1 MYNNLSWGMLVY
13 DFDKSNKDSL
23 LVVEDRF
30 VWDNHLANP
39 KKENFTQKLLILSQK
54 TTIFLNR
61 KVFNTHN
68 YWKKKQFSKEKV
80 YYTFTKKAETLNRY
94 LILRT

>member
-39 KKENFTQKLLILSQK
+39 KKENFNFKNFWYLA
-54 TTIFLNR
+54 
-61 KVFNTHN
+61 
-68 YWKKKQFSKEKV
+68 KKQPVS
-80 YYTFTKKAETLNRY
+80 
-94 LILRT
+94 

>member
-1 MYNNLSWGMLVY
+1 MH

-23 LVVEDRF
+23 LVVEDRS

-54 TTIFLNR
+54 ATSFLNR
-61 KVFNTHN
+61 KFFNTHN
-68 YWKKKQFSKEKV
+68 Y
-80 YYTFTKKAETLNRY
+80 
-94 LILRT
+94 

>member
-1 MYNNLSWGMLVY
+1 MLVY

-39 KKENFTQKLLILSQK
+39 KKENLLKNLSY
-54 TTIFLNR
+54 LA
-61 KVFNTHN
+61 
-68 YWKKKQFSKEKV
+68 KKQPFS
-80 YYTFTKKAETLNRY
+80 
-94 LILRT
+94 

>member
-1 MYNNLSWGMLVY
+1 MLVH

-39 KKENFTQKLLILSQK
+39 KKENFNFKNFWYLA
-54 TTIFLNR
+54 
-61 KVFNTHN
+61 
-68 YWKKKQFSKEKV
+68 KKQPVS
-80 YYTFTKKAETLNRY
+80 
-94 LILRT
+94 

>member
-1 MYNNLSWGMLVY
+1 MLVY

-68 YWKKKQFSKEKV
+68 YRKKNTFPKKKFIIPLQ
-80 YYTFTKKAETLNRY
+80 KKLKLLTV
-94 LILRT
+94 I

>member
-39 KKENFTQKLLILSQK
+39 KKENLLKNLSY
-54 TTIFLNR
+54 LA
-61 KVFNTHN
+61 
-68 YWKKKQFSKEKV
+68 KKQPFS
-80 YYTFTKKAETLNRY
+80 
-94 LILRT
+94 